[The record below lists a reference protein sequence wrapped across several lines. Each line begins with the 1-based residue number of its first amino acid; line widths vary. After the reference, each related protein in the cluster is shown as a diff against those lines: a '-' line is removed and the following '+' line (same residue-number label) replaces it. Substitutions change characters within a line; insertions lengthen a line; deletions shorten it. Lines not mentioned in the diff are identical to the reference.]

1 MGKQKRKIIHSFSS
15 ENQLYLLKIDFSVV
29 RLSRLF
35 AMISLLLSFVSSVL
49 LLFLVS
55 PSILRIRNR
64 FASKKTPLKKSR
76 IFLRSKR
83 EKTRKKT
90 LVTQKKTQKYKNTK
104 KFKKKTTRKP
114 PPKQKKNQPYKTT
127 ENWRM
132 YCMHPTLPS

>member
-49 LLFLVS
+49 LLFLAENIFWFP

-83 EKTRKKT
+83 EKT
-90 LVTQKKTQKYKNTK
+90 QKKKNTK
-104 KFKKKTTRKP
+104 KFKKKQLENPLQNKKKKKKKKKTENP
-114 PPKQKKNQPYKTT
+114 PQKKKKKKKKKKS
-127 ENWRM
+127 
-132 YCMHPTLPS
+132 TLR